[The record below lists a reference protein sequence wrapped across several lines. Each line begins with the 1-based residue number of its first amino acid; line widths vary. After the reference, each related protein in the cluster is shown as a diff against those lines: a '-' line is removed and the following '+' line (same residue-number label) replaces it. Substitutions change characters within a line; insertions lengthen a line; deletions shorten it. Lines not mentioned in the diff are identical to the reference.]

1 MLARAAAS
9 AATATAARAAVEV
22 GFVTDVEGN
31 LDYFDRWV
39 ARSHVLRY
47 AGPSTLELT
56 HPGAYF
62 VFGGDV
68 MDRCDGGQRLARRL
82 VDLKRANPD
91 RVFLL
96 AGNRDLNKF
105 RLTSELSQSDM
116 ARPPSSIP
124 GPHWDKKAPTLQ
136 EFLASSGLEDS
147 RVSRLRYYLM
157 HTFGCPNTFDAR
169 RREIAILNGCAEDGV
184 TDEAVVES
192 MIGDVQPGGALR
204 EYMEHAQIA
213 CILGCTIFVHGAL
226 DSYSI
231 RHVPDDATRFTNPS
245 EPPKTRYVEGVRE
258 WVAEM
263 NNVLTR
269 GLEAHA
275 ASPDW
280 CDGTRTT
287 RGGEVLM
294 ALQNRCAL
302 FGRSV
307 VSGAYAHGGCI
318 TTPKIGELRR
328 QVFERLEHDRDAL
341 ITEALLADP
350 RDADVAAWL
359 QGAGIRRVVVG
370 HKPSGDSPAVLSSS
384 YTGVEVISADT
395 SYADARDAN
404 GRGVSIAGVSLLG
417 NSLQR
422 NAANIFGVLSDGR
435 EHDVFLAT
443 LDGTAGRAADA
454 PGDAMVGLELEDGW
468 WVKAKVRSES
478 TANPCYR
485 CARGQGRVVEY
496 QDVDADGI
504 ALG

>member
-1 MLARAAAS
+1 MLGSVGAS
-9 AATATAARAAVEV
+9 ATAARAAVEV

-39 ARSHVLRY
+39 ARSGVLRY
-47 AGPSTLELT
+47 AGPTTLELT

-82 VDLKRANPD
+82 VDLKRRVPD

-116 ARPPSSIP
+116 ARRPHEIP
-124 GPHWDKKAPTLQ
+124 RPHWDPKAPTLQ
-136 EFLASSGLEDS
+136 EYLAASGLADS
-147 RVSRLRYYLM
+147 RATRLRYYLR
-157 HTFGCPNTFDAR
+157 HTFGCPNTFDVR
-169 RREIAILNGCAEDGV
+169 RAEIAIIRGCAEDSV
-184 TDEAVVES
+184 TDDDVVES
-192 MIGDVQPGGALR
+192 MVGDVQPGGALR
-204 EYMEHAQIA
+204 EYLEHAQIA

-231 RHVPDDATRFTNPS
+231 RHVPGDATRFTNPS
-245 EPPKTRYVEGVRE
+245 EPPEMRYVEKVRD

-263 NNVLTR
+263 NGVLSR

-280 CDGTRTT
+280 HDETRST

-318 TTPKIGELRR
+318 TTPKVGNLRKEI
-328 QVFERLEHDRDAL
+328 FERLEQDHDAL

-350 RDADVAAWL
+350 RDPDVATWL
-359 QGAGIRRVVVG
+359 QGAGVRRVVVG

-395 SYADARDAN
+395 SYADPDDVN

-417 NSLQR
+417 ESLER
-422 NAANIFGVLSDGR
+422 NAARIFGVLSDGR
-435 EHDVFLAT
+435 EHDATLAT
-443 LDGTAGRAADA
+443 LGTAGRPADA
-454 PGDAMVGLELEDGW
+454 PGDEMVGRELQDGW
-468 WVKAKVRSES
+468 WVKAKMRSES
-478 TANPCYR
+478 TEPTCYR

-496 QDVDADGI
+496 RNVGADGA
-504 ALG
+504 ALD